1 MEFEAV
7 IGLEIHAQMATKSKL
22 FCNCPTS
29 FGADPNEHTCPVC
42 LGLPGALPVLNE
54 QVQEFA
60 VQLGLATH
68 CEIRLDSQF
77 ARKNYFY
84 PDLPKAYQISQY
96 DRPICERGWVM
107 IDTKSGAKRI
117 GITRIHI
124 EEDAGKLV
132 HESAGES
139 SFVDF
144 NRAGTPLLEIVSE
157 PDLRTPEEAKTY
169 MEKLHSLVTYLGV
182 SEGDMEKGQLRCD
195 ANVSVRPKGQKQLGV
210 RAEVKNLNSFRFI
223 QQAVAYE
230 IDRHQEELLDGRKLV
245 QETRL
250 WDSERRVTFTMRTKE
265 EAGEYRYFPDP
276 DLPLVQLSETRVEEI
291 QNALPELP
299 DAKQERYQQE
309 HGLSSYDAGVLIAS
323 RETAEFFEATLVEGA
338 DPKLACNW
346 IMGDLTRV
354 MNESGCGLRDSGIA
368 PAQLA
373 ELTELL
379 RKGEISSKI
388 AKSVFEEMRN
398 SGKAPA
404 QIVEEKGLK
413 QVSDT
418 DKLGR
423 LATELIAANPEQV
436 EQYRAGKTKVLGF
449 FVGQMMK
456 QTKGQGNPQLINQL
470 LRERLD
476 A

>member
-1 MEFEAV
+1 
-7 IGLEIHAQMATKSKL
+7 
-22 FCNCPTS
+22 
-29 FGADPNEHTCPVC
+29 
-42 LGLPGALPVLNE
+42 
-54 QVQEFA
+54 
-60 VQLGLATH
+60 
-68 CEIRLDSQF
+68 
-77 ARKNYFY
+77 
-84 PDLPKAYQISQY
+84 
-96 DRPICERGWVM
+96 
-107 IDTKSGAKRI
+107 
-117 GITRIHI
+117 
-124 EEDAGKLV
+124 
-132 HESAGES
+132 
-139 SFVDF
+139 
-144 NRAGTPLLEIVSE
+144 
-157 PDLRTPEEAKTY
+157 
-169 MEKLHSLVTYLGV
+169 
-182 SEGDMEKGQLRCD
+182 
-195 ANVSVRPKGQKQLGV
+195 
-210 RAEVKNLNSFRFI
+210 
-223 QQAVAYE
+223 
-230 IDRHQEELLDGRKLV
+230 V

-291 QNALPELP
+291 KNALPELP

-323 RETAEFFEATLVEGA
+323 RETAEFFEETLAEGA